1 MPSRIALREIPLREI
16 PLFRLGRAISSPFV
30 TFYLRF
36 SECVGL
42 DDLVNVSAP
51 ESCRTKDYFR
61 INELARLLSS
71 DFRNVGRPLMTPASG
86 AQPMCQSPKNHHA
99 EWRTL
104 VSMEA
109 IVLAFGFAALIGIFF
124 RFYP

>member
-61 INELARLLSS
+61 INELARSLSS

-86 AQPMCQSPKNHHA
+86 AATNVPVAEESSRRVAHA
-99 EWRTL
+99 RLEDRKS
-104 VSMEA
+104 V
-109 IVLAFGFAALIGIFF
+109 V
-124 RFYP
+124 